1 MLVPH
6 SDPEGPQPME
16 GEILCSVFVF
26 LRKLDG
32 NWRKIEGFVFFFS
45 SVQFCFLLLFWKK
58 ANVH

>member
-6 SDPEGPQPME
+6 SDFPEGPQPME

-32 NWRKIEGFVFFFS
+32 NWRKIEGFVFFFFFC
-45 SVQFCFLLLFWKK
+45 SVLFS
-58 ANVH
+58 ALILEES